1 MVDLPPRSPLLA
13 PSARRRAVALMAC
26 CALVVVVLGVLFA
39 HQTRPDSFDQAVDS
53 PIITWFSGHQK
64 LSLWLAAP
72 GSTIPATVLCAALVL
87 GCLLTGRTKGAIL
100 AGLALP
106 IAVGLDDGLLKH
118 LVHRTYLGQLTYPSG
133 HTTAIVTIAASAAV
147 LFLGPLRPAW
157 PGPLRL
163 AIPAIGCLLAIA
175 VAVGVIG
182 LQWHYVT
189 DTVGGAAVGIA
200 AVCGVALVLDQAA
213 AYSRRRSMKMSGGT
227 GVPAPPLA
235 RGSESGQ
242 HADEPRPH

>member
-1 MVDLPPRSPLLA
+1 MTNIRLGRPLLA
-13 PSARRRAVALMAC
+13 PSARRWAVVLMAC
-26 CALVVVVLGVLFA
+26 CAILVVVLGMLFA

-53 PIITWFSGHQK
+53 PIISWLGGHQR

-87 GCLLTGRTKGAIL
+87 GCLLTSRTKGAVL
-100 AGLALP
+100 SGLALP

-133 HTTAIVTIAASAAV
+133 HTTAIVTLAASAAV
-147 LFLGPLRPAW
+147 LFLGQLRPAG
-157 PGPLRL
+157 PGPLHL
-163 AIPAIGCLLAIA
+163 AIPAIGCLLAVA

-182 LQWHYVT
+182 LQWHYFT
-189 DTVGGAAVGIA
+189 DTVAGAAVGIG
-200 AVCGVALVLDQAA
+200 AVCGVALVLDQASA
-213 AYSRRRSMKMSGGT
+213 DSRRRSTKTSGGT

-235 RGSESGQ
+235 RGSEPREYG
-242 HADEPRPH
+242 DESRPD